1 MPDGYD
7 FSNSKYQ
14 YKDKIT
20 KNNQMEIVE
29 LQNTTTE
36 MKKKNLLEGLWCWFE
51 LAEERIS
58 NLKIIG
64 SDYTIWRMEK
74 ERMKKNEQSLRE
86 MWDMIKHNSICAKKN
101 KKPKKDWKK

>member
-20 KNNQMEIVE
+20 KNIQMEIVE

-36 MKKKNLLEGLWCWFE
+36 MKKK
-51 LAEERIS
+51 I
-58 NLKIIG
+58 
-64 SDYTIWRMEK
+64 Y
-74 ERMKKNEQSLRE
+74 
-86 MWDMIKHNSICAKKN
+86 
-101 KKPKKDWKK
+101 